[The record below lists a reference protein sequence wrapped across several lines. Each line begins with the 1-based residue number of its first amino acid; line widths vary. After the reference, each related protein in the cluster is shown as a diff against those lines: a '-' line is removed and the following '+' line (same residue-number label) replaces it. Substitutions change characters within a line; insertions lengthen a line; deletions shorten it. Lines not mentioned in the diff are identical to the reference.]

1 MSTRAVERPA
11 LRFPPGA
18 GFSLPPECCY
28 HVGPQRN
35 AEPSALPGPC
45 RFSQRGPFFNYAV
58 ARQGQFPCYAGA
70 AARPCIPSQSAVER
84 PARTQIRAGLLLRC
98 RVDYNDIVASAYA
111 MVTVAGVAR
120 RVGDSGARASLCR
133 LIAAIMVPPRG
144 CQAEG

>member
-1 MSTRAVERPA
+1 MG
-11 LRFPPGA
+11 LFIDD
-18 GFSLPPECCY
+18 LPL
-28 HVGPQRN
+28 N
-35 AEPSALPGPC
+35 L
-45 RFSQRGPFFNYAV
+45 PFFWSPGVGLLLRRCRAHHV
-58 ARQGQFPCYAGA
+58 AIAYDMVTVGVSVATSASHRAMLVP

-133 LIAAIMVPPRG
+133 LIAAIMVPLRG